1 MTEAQETGVD
11 DLCFAARA
19 LAQTHAMTEASH
31 RYRQQCLEQERRRQ
45 PVTELAD
52 WAGTALL
59 VGYCVRRSEEQRVP
73 KDRLSAVEAASDEAA
88 PGEAEAGE
96 VDTGRVAAISETL
109 RTGDASRVSLL
120 GAETT
125 VAALDRVIATELDKR
140 QEHLR
145 EQLDDAAWSELE
157 DYIAWWVIHGYSLR
171 ASECPRA
178 TRVLVVGVGNVLHG
192 DDGFGVEVAR
202 RLSERPLAPGVAVA
216 ETGIGGI
223 HLVHELMAGYDALV
237 VVDTVDRGRPPGTVM
252 VIDAEVTDAAEL
264 PVDERHDLLADMHL
278 ATPERALTVARAA
291 GVLPERTIIVG
302 CQPAEIETLG
312 IGLTEEVSRA
322 VDNAVAEIERC
333 VRELAWSDGSRP

>member
-1 MTEAQETGVD
+1 MTEAQETGID

-73 KDRLSAVEAASDEAA
+73 KDRLSGVEAA
-88 PGEAEAGE
+88 AGGTVPDE

-109 RTGDASRVSLL
+109 RTGDADRVSLL

-140 QEHLR
+140 HEHLR

-202 RLSERPLAPGVAVA
+202 WLGERPLPPGVAVA

-252 VIDAEVTDAAEL
+252 VIDAEVTDAADL
-264 PVDERHDLLADMHL
+264 PFDERHDLLADMHL

-312 IGLTEEVSRA
+312 IGLTEQVSRA
-322 VDNAVAEIERC
+322 VDNAVTEIERC
-333 VRELAWSDGSRP
+333 VRELVSADGSGP